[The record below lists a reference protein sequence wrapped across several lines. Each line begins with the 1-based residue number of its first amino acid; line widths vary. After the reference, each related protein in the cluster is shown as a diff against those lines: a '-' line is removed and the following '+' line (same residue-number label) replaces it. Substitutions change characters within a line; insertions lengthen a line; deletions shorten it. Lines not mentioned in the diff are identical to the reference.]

1 MTRRVMILTFMLAM
15 TLLANSKNMPKS
27 QYQSPVN
34 YTISLA
40 GNFGEPRPNH
50 FHGGTDIK
58 TDRVEGKPI
67 FSIGDG
73 YISHVTIGI
82 GGFGNAVYV
91 HHPQGHTSIYAHLQ
105 RFIPQV
111 TALVRKW
118 QYEHHC
124 VEGEI
129 RFRPTDFPVAKGQ
142 LLAFSG
148 NTGAS
153 QAPHLHL
160 EIHDNKTY
168 NMLDPLGFIG
178 DNIVDHVSP
187 IAHAMMAYP
196 QENQGV
202 FNGSDEAQYFNFTA
216 NNVSQELTAWGK
228 VGFGLWANDYM
239 EESTNNFGIRKTE
252 FYVDGHLLFHSDVN
266 DIPVSDNLQVNAW
279 GDYDHYSKSHVWY
292 MRSFLLPGITLPICS
307 ADENRGIIDFKEE
320 RPYRFTYI
328 LSDFKGNKSEYTFT
342 VIGKK
347 TPIHRTKLAHPLH
360 TLVWNRL
367 NNYQLPGLQLQVPS
381 RYLVENA
388 VLTPRV
394 STKENSF
401 SSSFQLSE
409 KSIALLKH
417 CKLSLQVKKEVK
429 DPSKLYIISH
439 SKTDKFVGGEYKDGW
454 VTAKILDLNA
464 EYELAYDVN
473 APKIDYEGHNGDV
486 IRFNLTDEESGIK
499 HFEGSIDGHFVLFE
513 KVGRSSF
520 IACKLK
526 GTPVKKIGKKH
537 NLELTVTD
545 NRNNQSN
552 YKTQIIY

>member
-1 MTRRVMILTFMLAM
+1 M

-50 FHGGTDIK
+50 FHGGTDVK

-160 EIHDNKTY
+160 EIHDNETY

-196 QENQGV
+196 QENQGI
-202 FNGSDEAQYFNFTA
+202 FNGSDEAQYFNF
-216 NNVSQELTAWGK
+216 
-228 VGFGLWANDYM
+228 
-239 EESTNNFGIRKTE
+239 
-252 FYVDGHLLFHSDVN
+252 
-266 DIPVSDNLQVNAW
+266 
-279 GDYDHYSKSHVWY
+279 
-292 MRSFLLPGITLPICS
+292 
-307 ADENRGIIDFKEE
+307 
-320 RPYRFTYI
+320 
-328 LSDFKGNKSEYTFT
+328 
-342 VIGKK
+342 
-347 TPIHRTKLAHPLH
+347 
-360 TLVWNRL
+360 
-367 NNYQLPGLQLQVPS
+367 
-381 RYLVENA
+381 
-388 VLTPRV
+388 
-394 STKENSF
+394 
-401 SSSFQLSE
+401 
-409 KSIALLKH
+409 
-417 CKLSLQVKKEVK
+417 
-429 DPSKLYIISH
+429 
-439 SKTDKFVGGEYKDGW
+439 
-454 VTAKILDLNA
+454 
-464 EYELAYDVN
+464 
-473 APKIDYEGHNGDV
+473 
-486 IRFNLTDEESGIK
+486 
-499 HFEGSIDGHFVLFE
+499 
-513 KVGRSSF
+513 
-520 IACKLK
+520 
-526 GTPVKKIGKKH
+526 
-537 NLELTVTD
+537 
-545 NRNNQSN
+545 
-552 YKTQIIY
+552 